1 MTASPRLDT
10 VRLHW
15 LLRALNQLA
24 RLPAALGLRPR
35 LDPEALERRARHQTG
50 LDDFG
55 PPTYRDG
62 LDRLC
67 AELDTRDALH
77 LAGRLSARD
86 HLTRGLANRLL
97 THDARRRD
105 PTLRT
110 APLTPPLIVVGLP
123 RSGTTFLHRVLCH
136 IPDALPPLTWQCLAP
151 FPPRHGPDRRHAQ
164 GKKTIQDIR
173 RAAPGLDAKHY
184 LDHEQPEECMMLLD
198 ASLASLT
205 YGLLFPVPDYIDWL
219 VTHDA
224 RDDYTYWRDALATL
238 QRAAPDRR
246 LVCKAPV
253 HTAFIDAIWAEIP
266 DATIIHPHRD
276 PVAIVGSLCS
286 LFYTFQSLVVDTV
299 DRPTLG
305 QSMLRLCEGLMR
317 RNLAARA
324 AHLEHTVIDIPY
336 RRLTTAPV
344 QTVLEIHERA
354 GLPITPALETAV
366 TEGVANRP
374 QHAHGTHTY
383 ALEDFALTEREVRDR
398 LQPYLDPFLTP

>member
-1 MTASPRLDT
+1 MSAHLDT

-15 LLRALNQLA
+15 LLRTLNQLG
-24 RLPAALGLRPR
+24 RLPAALGLRPA
-35 LDPEALERRARHQTG
+35 LTPEALERRATRQTG

-55 PPTYRDG
+55 DRTYRDG

-67 AELDTRDALH
+67 VELDTRADLH

-97 THDARRRD
+97 THEARRRD
-105 PTLRT
+105 PALRT
-110 APLTPPLIVVGLP
+110 APLVPPLIVIGLP

-151 FPPRHGPDRRHAQ
+151 YPPLNGPDRRHAQ
-164 GKKTIQDIR
+164 GHKTIRDIR

-184 LDHEQPEECMMLLD
+184 LDPEQPEECMMLLD

-219 VTHDA
+219 IAHNA

-238 QRAAPDRR
+238 QRTAPDRR

-299 DRPTLG
+299 DRPALG

-317 RNLAARA
+317 RTLAARA
-324 AHLEHTVIDIPY
+324 AHPEHTVIDIAY
-336 RRLTTAPV
+336 RRLIADPV
-344 QTVLEIHERA
+344 TTVLDIHERA
-354 GLPITPALETAV
+354 GLPITPALEAAI
-366 TEGVANRP
+366 TEGVARRP

-398 LQPYLDPFLTP
+398 LDPLLAPFLAP